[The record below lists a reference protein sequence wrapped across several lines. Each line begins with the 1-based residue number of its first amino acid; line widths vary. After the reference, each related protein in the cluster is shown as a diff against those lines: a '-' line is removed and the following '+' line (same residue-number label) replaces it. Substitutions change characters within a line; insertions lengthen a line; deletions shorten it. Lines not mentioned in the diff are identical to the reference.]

1 MVPALVIAWRTLRNE
16 QVMCSWTFNKG
27 TKKGNIF
34 SNKLKISEGE
44 NNSSALQLQVQKTI
58 IKSHPLQAFK
68 KGSKTVKPLDQF

>member
-1 MVPALVIAWRTLRNE
+1 MVPALAMAWRTLRNE
-16 QVMCSWTFNKG
+16 QVLCSWTFYKG

-44 NNSSALQLQVQKTI
+44 NNSPALQLQVQKNI
-58 IKSHPLQAFK
+58 IKNHQLQAFK